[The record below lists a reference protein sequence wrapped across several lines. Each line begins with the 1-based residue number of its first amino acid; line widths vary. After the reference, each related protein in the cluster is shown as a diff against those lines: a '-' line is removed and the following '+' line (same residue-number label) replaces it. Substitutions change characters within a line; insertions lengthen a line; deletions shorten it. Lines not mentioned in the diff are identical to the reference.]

1 MKTLTE
7 NQKLQHPKRI
17 SAVVIK
23 KLFGL
28 YDYTLPGDNIFANIA
43 VLYGENGVGKST
55 MLRMVF
61 HLLSGTKNQSSSH
74 LRSLYNIRFE
84 KITVLIGNDV
94 ELSATQLKKNN
105 SKVMKL
111 SIQVGGLSFEW
122 DYSPHENRLI
132 RFDESDVFD
141 EYYTSMDYSGLE
153 VSMESYD
160 LSEIKLNK
168 IKDKQFKNRLGYY
181 STLRKVVPEVFLL
194 NADRRLDGDSIA
206 DPADEVQLRRMVN
219 NKEPRS
225 IYGLVSRSREIAL
238 AQALNSAHKWIS
250 TKVVEGNNLGAENV
264 HSVYINVL
272 KHLSTSSQVFD
283 LSDDKNTKEGLLKRL
298 EEIDLLTK
306 NLSKYELATIL
317 DTQSFFTALSDETKS
332 YYHVSVELLSPYIDS
347 LESRLNA
354 LIPIYNIIHKFVT
367 TINEM
372 LTDKTISYNLKTG
385 FYINSSLG
393 EKLEPNYLSSGEQQ
407 LLLLFLYVLVA
418 RDSKSLFMIDEP
430 EISLN
435 IKWQRNL
442 IKALVDI
449 TDGESTQ
456 FIFASHSMEILSV
469 HLDKVIRLEH

>member
-55 MLRMVF
+55 ILRMVF

-250 TKVVEGNNLGAENV
+250 TKVVEGNNLGA
-264 HSVYINVL
+264 
-272 KHLSTSSQVFD
+272 
-283 LSDDKNTKEGLLKRL
+283 
-298 EEIDLLTK
+298 
-306 NLSKYELATIL
+306 
-317 DTQSFFTALSDETKS
+317 
-332 YYHVSVELLSPYIDS
+332 
-347 LESRLNA
+347 
-354 LIPIYNIIHKFVT
+354 
-367 TINEM
+367 
-372 LTDKTISYNLKTG
+372 
-385 FYINSSLG
+385 
-393 EKLEPNYLSSGEQQ
+393 
-407 LLLLFLYVLVA
+407 
-418 RDSKSLFMIDEP
+418 
-430 EISLN
+430 
-435 IKWQRNL
+435 
-442 IKALVDI
+442 
-449 TDGESTQ
+449 
-456 FIFASHSMEILSV
+456 
-469 HLDKVIRLEH
+469 